1 MTTAEKATRVLIVE
15 DHPLV
20 AQALASLLDDA
31 PDLACVGVGENAADA
46 AKLAAEQDPDV
57 VIMDFHLE
65 GSSGADAA
73 AAIRAS
79 SPKTLFLFYSADNS
93 DEVLLEA
100 VEAGASGYLSKG
112 SHPDLILDGVRRVAR
127 GDMLIPSALL
137 VRLINSKRTA
147 AAASAER
154 ARIDAQFTAR
164 EREMLLLMREG
175 LDNAAM
181 ASRLFIEMSTVRWH
195 VRHVLDKLHAH
206 SKLEAVAR
214 AAELGLLGE

>member
-1 MTTAEKATRVLIVE
+1 MLIVD

-20 AQALASLLDDA
+20 AQALSRLIDDVS
-31 PDLACVGVGENAADA
+31 DLACVGVTDNAADA
-46 AKLAAEQDPDV
+46 AKLAAEMDPGV

-65 GSSGADAA
+65 TSSGADAA

-79 SPKTLFLFYSADNS
+79 SPNTLFLFYSADNS
-93 DEVLLEA
+93 DAVILEA
-100 VEAGASGYLSKG
+100 VEAGAAGYLSKG
-112 SHPDLILDGVRRVAR
+112 SHPDLILDAVRRVAR

-137 VRLINSKRTA
+137 VRLINSRRTSA
-147 AAASAER
+147 AATAER
-154 ARIDAQFTAR
+154 ARVDAQFTAR
-164 EREMLLLMREG
+164 EREILVMMREG

-181 ASRLFIEMSTVRWH
+181 ASRLFIEISTVRWH

-214 AAELGLLGE
+214 AAELGLLGK